1 MAAVDE
7 IADIATRLLYSL
19 QTTAPRKNREEEV
32 AKARASRGRRDSALE
47 FAVLPRAHRSPQL
60 LHLGP
65 WRESNAR
72 HSTCDYLRQLAFLKV
87 NPNCKWMTC
96 AFIRQLAI

>member
-7 IADIATRLLYSL
+7 IADTATLFLYSL
-19 QTTAPRKNREEEV
+19 QTTAPRKNREEELQRREP
-32 AKARASRGRRDSALE
+32 RAEGDSALE

-72 HSTCDYLRQLAFLKV
+72 HSTCDYLRQLAFCEGK
-87 NPNCKWMTC
+87 TS
-96 AFIRQLAI
+96 